1 MDMAWYGMYVKI
13 YGISDDINVPKS
25 NLGDRPRGDGLE
37 STQVMLTWRFRL
49 VLFFFLYTDRLNPEG
64 HANLK

>member
-25 NLGDRPRGDGLE
+25 NLGDRPASG
-37 STQVMLTWRFRL
+37 
-49 VLFFFLYTDRLNPEG
+49 DRLNPEG